1 MPHHL
6 KSVGILAIA
15 TVAFAFCP
23 NGAAAQCA
31 LPFKITNGQTPDAT
45 QMMANFNALVGCLNV
60 GGSANAI
67 QYNAGSGSL
76 GGAGP
81 LTDGQLVVGSTGG
94 APQAQM
100 LTAGSG
106 IAITNGSGSVTIAT
120 TTSTAGTGLYRQVMS
135 ATPTS
140 ANTGLTTWLNQRTSV
155 VADSAVGM
163 SIDAPQS
170 ASTKLTGRYMTAPST
185 PYPITALVSA
195 TRNSAVAS
203 AVGIGWYDGT
213 AKLHVLSNIVPNAN
227 FWPLLQ
233 VAKYASVTG
242 LAGTDFV
249 STQTNFSLPI
259 WFQLR
264 DDGTNVSFAF
274 SQDGANFL
282 TVFSVAKSSGYLG
295 ASGYSNVIFFV
306 NPQSTGDTIG
316 TILSSAQ
323 S

>member
-1 MPHHL
+1 
-6 KSVGILAIA
+6 
-15 TVAFAFCP
+15 
-23 NGAAAQCA
+23 
-31 LPFKITNGQTPDAT
+31 
-45 QMMANFNALVGCLNV
+45 
-60 GGSANAI
+60 
-67 QYNAGSGSL
+67 
-76 GGAGP
+76 
-81 LTDGQLVVGSTGG
+81 
-94 APQAQM
+94 
-100 LTAGSG
+100 
-106 IAITNGSGSVTIAT
+106 
-120 TTSTAGTGLYRQVMS
+120 
-135 ATPTS
+135 
-140 ANTGLTTWLNQRTSV
+140 
-155 VADSAVGM
+155 
-163 SIDAPQS
+163 
-170 ASTKLTGRYMTAPST
+170 MTAPST
-185 PYPITALVSA
+185 PYTITALVSA

-242 LAGTDFV
+242 LAGPT
-249 STQTNFSLPI
+249 SSAPKPI
-259 WFQLR
+259 SHCPYWFQLR

-316 TILSSAQ
+316 TILSWAQ

>member
-1 MPHHL
+1 M
-6 KSVGILAIA
+6 
-15 TVAFAFCP
+15 
-23 NGAAAQCA
+23 
-31 LPFKITNGQTPDAT
+31 ITNGQTPDAT
-45 QMMANFNALVGCLNV
+45 QMMADFTALISCLNA

-67 QYNAGSGSL
+67 QYNAGSGTL
-76 GGAGP
+76 GGVGP
-81 LTDGQLVVGSTGG
+81 LTDGQVVVGSTGN
-94 APQAQM
+94 APQAQTV
-100 LTAGSG
+100 TAGSG
-106 IAITNGSGSVTIAT
+106 IAVTSGSGSVTVAT
-120 TTSTAGTGLYRQVMS
+120 TAGTTATGLYRQVMS

-140 ANTGLTTWLNQRTSV
+140 SGTGLTSWLNQGISV
-155 VADSAVGM
+155 VTDSAVGL

-170 ASTKLTGRYMTAPST
+170 GGTKLTGRYMAAPAT
-185 PYPITALVSA
+185 PYTITALVSA

-249 STQTNFSLPI
+249 SAQTNFSLPM

-295 ASGYSNVIFFV
+295 ASGYDNVIFFV

-316 TILSSAQ
+316 TLLSWTQ